1 MNRKLAYVF
10 LVSTISLFA
19 GGLPNLAADAQEAGA
34 KEAATGTNETGTNET
49 GTNETGT
56 KAAGTKAAATKAAGT
71 GPKELVD
78 RLHATLIRAMK
89 GGHAMGYEGRYKLLS
104 PVILQSYDM
113 PYIAQLT
120 LGSYWST
127 LSEAQRD
134 QFIQVLQ
141 QYSIANYAAEFDSY
155 NGGSFETQSEQSAQ
169 PGINSV
175 SSTFTSGSGKQ
186 HQFNY
191 LLRQTPKGWR
201 IINVIVDGVSDL
213 SLKRSQYAY
222 VMKTDGFDALIKK
235 LKESIQKF
243 SSRNA

>member
-1 MNRKLAYVF
+1 MNRKLAYAF
-10 LVSTISLFA
+10 LLSAVTLFA
-19 GGLPNLAADAQEAGA
+19 GGLPGRAANAQDTGTG
-34 KEAATGTNETGTNET
+34 EAATGPKQASPKE
-49 GTNETGT
+49 
-56 KAAGTKAAATKAAGT
+56 AGTKAAAI
-71 GPKELVD
+71 GPQQVVD
-78 RLHATLIRAMK
+78 HLHATVIRAMK
-89 GGHAMGYEGRYKLLS
+89 GGHAMGYEGRYKLLA
-104 PVILQSYDM
+104 PVILESYDI

-155 NGGSFETQSEQSAQ
+155 NGGSFQTQSQQSAQ
-169 PGINSV
+169 PGIDSV

-222 VMKTDGFDALIKK
+222 VMKTDGFDALIRK
-235 LKESIQKF
+235 LEESIAKL
-243 SSRNA
+243 SSKNA

>member
-49 GTNETGT
+49 GT
-56 KAAGTKAAATKAAGT
+56 KAGTKAAATKAAGT

>member
-1 MNRKLAYVF
+1 MNRKLVYVF
-10 LVSTISLFA
+10 LLSSVSLFA
-19 GGLPNLAADAQEAGA
+19 GGLPGLAANAQDAGTHQAEAKKAGTKEAGA
-34 KEAATGTNETGTNET
+34 KEAATG
-49 GTNETGT
+49 
-56 KAAGTKAAATKAAGT
+56 
-71 GPKELVD
+71 PKQVVD
-78 RLHATLIRAMK
+78 QLHASLVRAMK
-89 GGHAMGYEGRYKLLS
+89 GGHAMGYEGRYKLLA

-155 NGGSFETQSEQSAQ
+155 DGGSFQTQSRQSAQ
-169 PGINSV
+169 PGVDSV
-175 SSTFTSGSGKQ
+175 RTTFTSGKGKQ

-222 VMKTDGFDALIKK
+222 VMKTDGFDVLIKK
-235 LKESIQKF
+235 LKESIAKL

>member
-1 MNRKLAYVF
+1 
-10 LVSTISLFA
+10 
-19 GGLPNLAADAQEAGA
+19 
-34 KEAATGTNETGTNET
+34 
-49 GTNETGT
+49 
-56 KAAGTKAAATKAAGT
+56 
-71 GPKELVD
+71 
-78 RLHATLIRAMK
+78 MK
-89 GGHAMGYEGRYKLLS
+89 GGHAMGYEGRYKLLA
-104 PVILQSYDM
+104 PVILESYDI

-155 NGGSFETQSEQSAQ
+155 NGGSFQTQSQQSAQ
-169 PGINSV
+169 PGIDSV

-222 VMKTDGFDALIKK
+222 VMKTDGFDALIRK
-235 LKESIQKF
+235 LEESIAKL
-243 SSRNA
+243 SSKNA

>member
-1 MNRKLAYVF
+1 MVN
-10 LVSTISLFA
+10 
-19 GGLPNLAADAQEAGA
+19 Q
-34 KEAATGTNETGTNET
+34 
-49 GTNETGT
+49 
-56 KAAGTKAAATKAAGT
+56 
-71 GPKELVD
+71 
-78 RLHATLIRAMK
+78 LHAALIRAMK
-89 GGHAMGYEGRYKLLS
+89 GGHTLGYEGRYKLLA
-104 PVILQSYDM
+104 PVILKSYDM

-169 PGINSV
+169 PGIDSV
-175 SSTFTSGSGKQ
+175 SSTFTAGSGKQ

-222 VMKTDGFDALIKK
+222 VMKTEGFDALIKK